1 MLLMDSVFTK
11 SFMFITRAFVKSLFI
26 VANLNIKFIQT
37 VLLLMDHIL
46 AFDITACQKIL
57 KNNKKQLELSLD
69 RMFDAIQLLTWS
81 AIGFMRNFLPKAH
94 ADSFALL
101 GLFAL
106 MAWVKVLLTPLIS

>member
-1 MLLMDSVFTK
+1 MLLMDSVLTK

-57 KNNKKQLELSLD
+57 KNNKKQLELSLE
-69 RMFDAIQLLTWS
+69 RMFDDIELLTWA
-81 AIGFMRNFLPKAH
+81 AIGFMGNFLTKEN
-94 ADSFALL
+94 ADRFALL

-106 MAWVKVLLTPLIS
+106 MAWVKAFLKSLIS